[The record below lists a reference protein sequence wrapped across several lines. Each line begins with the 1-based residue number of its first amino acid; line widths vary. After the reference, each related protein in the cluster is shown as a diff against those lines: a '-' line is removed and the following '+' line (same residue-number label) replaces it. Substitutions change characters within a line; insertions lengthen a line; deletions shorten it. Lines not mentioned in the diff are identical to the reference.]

1 MAKHILFEDKYFPA
15 DNPVI
20 NFNNEG
26 LLFGL
31 FFNFEIIGDSS
42 YLFFPKETYEYFK
55 EKCEIFN
62 FKFEQSQAEFEQSI
76 FFLLRKNRIYQGFN
90 GIVTAFKNNNN
101 FSTII
106 SVEENKNNFYK
117 LNEPIEL
124 SYYEEFDINAI
135 DFVLK
140 SQNFPFI
147 NYSAMLNNSECNK
160 ILIDKN
166 NNIIS
171 TANSNILFIDTEG
184 NIFIPKN
191 RLNNGEKI
199 ILKYFINFA
208 KENDINVIEKNI
220 NADELDKMEECFLLN
235 TNSGIQ
241 WVKNINKEKYF
252 FHKNIDKIT
261 KLLQEKLKTEIYYKK
276 DV

>member
-1 MAKHILFEDKYFPA
+1 MAKHILFEDKYFPTN
-15 DNPVI
+15 NPVI
-20 NFNNEG
+20 SFNNKG
-26 LLFGL
+26 LLLGL

-76 FFLLRKNRIYQGFN
+76 YFLLRKNRIYQGFN

-276 DV
+276 NV

>member
-1 MAKHILFEDKYFPA
+1 MAKHILFEDKYFPTN
-15 DNPVI
+15 NPVI
-20 NFNNEG
+20 SFNNKG
-26 LLFGL
+26 LLLGL

>member
-20 NFNNEG
+20 NFNNKG
-26 LLFGL
+26 LLLGL

-220 NADELDKMEECFLLN
+220 NADVLDKMEECFLLN

>member
-20 NFNNEG
+20 SFNNKG

-42 YLFFPKETYEYFK
+42 FLFFPKETYEYFK

-76 FFLLRKNRIYQGFN
+76 FFLLRNNRIYQGFN
-90 GIVTAFKNNNN
+90 GIVTAFKNKNN

-106 SVEENKNNFYK
+106 SVEDNKNDFYK
-117 LNEPIEL
+117 LNMPIEL

>member
-1 MAKHILFEDKYFPA
+1 MAKHILFEDKYFPTN
-15 DNPVI
+15 NPVI
-20 NFNNEG
+20 SFNNKG
-26 LLFGL
+26 LLLGL

-76 FFLLRKNRIYQGFN
+76 YFLLRKNRIYQGFN

>member
-20 NFNNEG
+20 SFNNKG
-26 LLFGL
+26 LLLGL